1 MTKTILIT
9 GASSGIGAGMA
20 REFAQMGYNLAI
32 CARRLERLE
41 TLKQELEQQ
50 YGIRVIAKSLDV
62 TNYDQVFQYFVNL
75 NKTLD
80 SWIELLSMQVWAKD
94 VVLVKATLPSTKLR

>member
-1 MTKTILIT
+1 
-9 GASSGIGAGMA
+9 MA

-62 TNYDQVFQYFVNL
+62 TNYDQVFQVFREF
-75 NKTLD
+75 KQDFD
-80 SWIELLSMQVWAKD
+80 SWIALLSMQVWAKD
-94 VVLVKATLPSTKLR
+94 VVLVKAILPSTKLR